1 MAYGIHNARKVK
13 SNMFFLTELIA
24 DSVNI
29 VATMIL
35 YQVFGLQGAGIAF
48 ALLYVFHVC
57 LMLYVSR
64 RISEFKW
71 DKLNIR
77 TISIAV
83 SVVLVLFLDNIARI
97 STSLR
102 YIIGTS
108 IFLAIT
114 FDFLLKLRRI
124 SGIKLAHFWK
134 R

>member
-1 MAYGIHNARKVK
+1 M
-13 SNMFFLTELIA
+13 
-24 DSVNI
+24 
-29 VATMIL
+29 
-35 YQVFGLQGAGIAF
+35 AF
-48 ALLYVFHVC
+48 AFLYLFYIG
-57 LMLYVSR
+57 LMLLVSR
-64 RISEFKW
+64 HISEFKW
-71 DKLNIR
+71 DKVNIR

-83 SVVLVLFLDNIARI
+83 IVVFVLFLNNTARI